1 MTGPFA
7 DATLTALPATELLFW
22 TVTFV
27 VLAVLLWRVRD
38 RKLDLPRVP
47 LLILASFFW
56 PVISFLT
63 LISGMTFGSVG
74 ANRGRR
80 NGTAWLLVFA
90 LSHHFS
96 DSG

>member
-7 DATLTALPATELLFW
+7 DATLTALPVTELLFW

-63 LISGMTFGSVG
+63 LTMITWRSNPV
-74 ANRGRR
+74 RVC
-80 NGTAWLLVFA
+80 LLHSWPVRELKPWRHWRSCF
-90 LSHHFS
+90 
-96 DSG
+96 